1 MNYISASAA
10 RSLDILCRRLRAF
23 LHKRDF
29 VEIHSPVLIRSQRGH
44 IDPMVGSQNGQH
56 RLRPCMEL
64 KLRSAIASGLSA
76 VFEIGP
82 CFRPADLPGQFQH
95 PEFYMLELFKRD
107 LDFDSIV
114 ALTRDLLVAAVG
126 KSDIEFERI
135 DVSEWFKTTYGID
148 IELDDRTLREQ
159 LVERELVPNDMRDL
173 PVYHAVNYVVGK
185 FLERGIG
192 TPERPALLHSFP
204 ACTVCL
210 AARKSYRPKVIDR
223 FEVFVRGIEVAHGF
237 VDEMDAANLLYRM
250 RENGAE
256 FVDEAFTK
264 LLESG
269 QLPPTAG
276 VGFGIERLMIAFF
289 GVVSIEELLHENQ
302 FC

>member
-10 RSLDILCRRLRAF
+10 RSIDILCRRLRTF
-23 LHKRDF
+23 LHDRGF
-29 VEIHSPVLIRSQRGH
+29 VEIHTPVLIRSEGGR
-44 IDPMVGSQNGQH
+44 IDPMASAQNGHHQ
-56 RLRPCMEL
+56 LRPCMEL
-64 KLRSAIASGLSA
+64 KLRSAIASGLPA

-82 CFRPADLPGQFQH
+82 CFRQADLPGQFQH

-107 LDFDSIV
+107 VEFSGLVS
-114 ALTRDLLVAAVG
+114 LTRDLLVAAVG

-135 DVSEWFKTTYGID
+135 DVSEWFKTTYGVD
-148 IELDDRTLREQ
+148 IEMDDDSLREQ
-159 LVERELVPNDMRDL
+159 LVEREIVPNDLRDL
-173 PVYHAVNYVVGK
+173 PTYHAVDYVVGK

-204 ACTVCL
+204 TCTVCL
-210 AARKSYRPKVIDR
+210 AARKTDRPKVIDR

-237 VDEMDAANLLYRM
+237 VDEMDAVNLLDRM
-250 RENGAE
+250 RENGAD
-256 FVDEAFTK
+256 FVDEAFIK
-264 LLESG
+264 LIESG

-276 VGFGIERLMIAFF
+276 VGVGIERLMIAFF
-289 GVVSIEELLHENQ
+289 GVSSIEELLHENQ